1 MVFLF
6 IEEVICYNLKEK
18 LVKTMY
24 DIDMDNIPVHI
35 AFIMDGNGRWAKK
48 RKMPRTYGHHE
59 GTKTVRK
66 IALECNRLGVKA
78 MTVYAFSTENFKRDA
93 SEVDYI
99 FKLPKEFFSL
109 YLKELVEN
117 NVQLRYI
124 GHLEMAPQETQDI
137 IKESIR
143 QTEMNTGLILTFAFI
158 YGGRDE
164 IVQASKKIAFL
175 YKEGA
180 IELDDIDEA
189 YFEKQLMTEDLP
201 PVDLMV
207 RTSGEYR
214 LSNFLPWQLAYAEFI
229 FTDVAWPDFD
239 EEELSRCIA
248 IYQGR
253 ERRFGG
259 VIK

>member
-1 MVFLF
+1 MFF
-6 IEEVICYNLKEK
+6 KSKENK
-18 LVKTMY
+18 GY
-24 DIDMDNIPVHI
+24 DLDMDNIPKHI

-48 RKMPRTYGHHE
+48 RMMPRTYGHHE
-59 GTKTVRK
+59 GTKTIRRT
-66 IALECNRLGVKA
+66 ALEANKLGVKA

-93 SEVDYI
+93 SEVNYI
-99 FKLPKEFFSL
+99 FKLPKEFFDL
-109 YLKELVEN
+109 YLKELIEN

-124 GHLEMAPQETQDI
+124 GHLEMAPKETRDI
-137 IKESIR
+137 IEEAIR
-143 QTEMNTGLILTFAFI
+143 QTSSNTGLILTFAFI

-164 IVQASKKIAFL
+164 IVETAKILAE
-175 YKEGA
+175 KVKNNE
-180 IELDDIDEA
+180 ISVDDIDEDL
-189 YFEKQLMTEDLP
+189 FEKNLMTTDLP

-229 FTDVAWPDFD
+229 FTDVYWPDFD
-239 EEELSRCIA
+239 EDELHRCIA